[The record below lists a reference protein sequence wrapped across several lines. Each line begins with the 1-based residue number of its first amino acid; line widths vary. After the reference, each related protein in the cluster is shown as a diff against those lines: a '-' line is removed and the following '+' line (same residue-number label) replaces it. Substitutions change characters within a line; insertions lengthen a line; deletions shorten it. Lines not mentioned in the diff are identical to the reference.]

1 MGKCLGSIIPT
12 DAAAAAAVAAA
23 AAAAADVGV
32 GVSVWLLKEVGVSG
46 GLRTVEVAGVVDLEE
61 LCGR

>member
-32 GVSVWLLKEVGVSG
+32 GVSAWLLKEVGVSG